1 MKLQRIRKRIFEI
14 LQIGRKGDTPSI
26 VFDAFITVVIII
38 NLAAVIFSTY
48 DSSAPF
54 KKIIDIIELVTV
66 IIFTV
71 EYILRLWTAVYLY
84 PSKKSFVAALFFV
97 FSLSGIVDL
106 LTFFPYYLPVVFPS
120 GVVAF
125 RIFRVIRIFRLF
137 RINQKY
143 DAFNVI
149 IDVLK
154 DKKKQI
160 ISSISLVLILMVAA
174 SLCMYSLEHDAQ
186 PELFKNAF
194 SGIWWA
200 TSTLLTIGY
209 GDIYPVT
216 TAGKILA
223 IIISF
228 LGVGMVAIP
237 TGIISAGFVEQYTKI
252 NKLVLKEEEKPLK
265 FVTALM
271 CENHPWCNKMVRE
284 VVFPPEIVLVVLIR
298 DEEEIV
304 PRGDLVMK
312 SGDVLVLG
320 AKHFTDKNDISLNE
334 IIIKEE
340 HEWVGAPIKLLDIS
354 RQELI
359 VMIQRKNKVII
370 PTGDTKILAG
380 DHVIMYQKK
389 FESRNN

>member
-1 MKLQRIRKRIFEI
+1 MKQQRIRKRIFDI
-14 LQIGRKGDTPSI
+14 IQIGRKGDTASI
-26 VFDAFITVVIII
+26 VFDAFITTVIII

-54 KKIIDIIELVTV
+54 KGIIDIIELVTV
-66 IIFTV
+66 IIFTI

-84 PSKKSFVAALFFV
+84 PSKKSFVAALCFV

-106 LTFFPYYLPVVFPS
+106 LTFFPYYLPFVFPS

-160 ISSISLVLILMVAA
+160 ISSISLVVILMVAA
-174 SLCMYSLEHDAQ
+174 SLCMYSLEHEAQ

-237 TGIISAGFVEQYTKI
+237 TGIISAGFVEQYTII

-271 CENHPWCNKMVRE
+271 SEKHPWCNKMVRE

-298 DEEEIV
+298 NEEEIV

-312 SGDVLVLG
+312 NGDVLVLG
-320 AKHFTDKNDISLNE
+320 AKHFTDNNDISLNE

-359 VMIQRKNKVII
+359 VMIQRRNKVII
-370 PTGDTKILAG
+370 PTGDTKILVG

-389 FESRNN
+389 FEGKNN